1 MTKLAIVGCGIIGAI
16 LAYELSCRYPNDPDL
31 EICVIDRQPPA
42 RDSTGAALGVM
53 MGAISLKKAQS
64 RAWTL
69 RRDSLDRYETLIPEL
84 IAKTGRSIPYNRH
97 GILKLCT
104 DFKPTLEKWQS
115 LATER
120 REQQLRLEILT
131 PEAAA
136 DRFSGINVDHAVAAI
151 YSANDR
157 QVEPVPLVE
166 AAIEAARSQ
175 GVRFDF
181 DGRVESC
188 AIDGDRVV
196 ALNLRRST
204 GDIETV
210 AIDALVIT
218 AGAGSAA
225 INNGITSHDELLNE
239 LLNEPLNEPL
249 KIVNVLGQ
257 ALHLRPR
264 SPIDPATP
272 VITCDDIHV
281 VPRSDGTLWVGATL
295 EFPPDDAS
303 DPASDPDPIPD
314 PIPDPQGLDRL
325 LTTAKTFYPALA
337 DAEIISTWQGMRPR
351 PVGRSA
357 PVIEP
362 VVGVTNALL
371 ATAHYRNGILLA
383 PATAQRAIDWFNTL
397 RSASSRANC

>member
-1 MTKLAIVGCGIIGAI
+1 MTKIAIAGCGIIGAI
-16 LAYELSCRYPNDPDL
+16 LAYELSNLYPNRPDL
-31 EICVIDRQPPA
+31 EILVLDRQPPA

-53 MGAISLKKAQS
+53 MGAISLKKAKS
-64 RAWTL
+64 RAWKL

-104 DFKPTLEKWQS
+104 SLKPTLEKWQT

-120 REQQLRLEILT
+120 REQQFQLDILT

-136 DRFSGINVDHAVAAI
+136 DRFPYVNLDQTIAVV

-166 AAIEAARSQ
+166 AAIAAARSQ

-181 DGRVESC
+181 DGRVESGLT
-188 AIDGDRVV
+188 DGDRLVEIR
-196 ALNLRRST
+196 LRRSS
-204 GDIETV
+204 GAIDTV
-210 AIDALVIT
+210 DLDALVIT

-225 INNGITSHDELLNE
+225 ISNDISSEG
-239 LLNEPLNEPL
+239 EPLT
-249 KIVNVLGQ
+249 IVNVLGQ
-257 ALHLRPR
+257 ALHLRPK
-264 SPIDPATP
+264 SPIDPNTP
-272 VITCDDIHV
+272 VITRDDIHV
-281 VPRSDGTLWVGATL
+281 VPRNDGTIWVGATV
-295 EFPPDDAS
+295 EFPPDD
-303 DPASDPDPIPD
+303 DGNGLVD

-325 LTTAKTFYPALA
+325 IATATTFYPALEDA
-337 DAEIISTWQGMRPR
+337 DVISTWQGMRPR

-362 VVGVTNALL
+362 VAGLTNALL
-371 ATAHYRNGILLA
+371 ATAHYRNGVLLA
-383 PATAQRAIDWFNTL
+383 PATAQRAIDWL
-397 RSASSRANC
+397 HAL